1 MTINISKRKEA
12 LMNIIMCRREIS
24 PNVRCPQALILL
36 NYRLSVELQCT
47 HPKLKLNVMILFT
60 SFMERHLWQ
69 KAQEPIQIQLHNIF
83 TMSPI
88 IQRAGGGFIPTTLH
102 CACLLVFNWH
112 CHVCVFF
119 PQVKLFGVLQKIA
132 ALQQAAVWAVIKSKE
147 WFALLEKSELRAG
160 WL

>member
-60 SFMERHLWQ
+60 SFMERHLCRRLKNQYKFSFTISLLCPQSSKGPEVASFPLHFTVLACWCSIDTAMYAFFSP
-69 KAQEPIQIQLHNIF
+69 KLSFLGFCKKLQLYN
-83 TMSPI
+83 
-88 IQRAGGGFIPTTLH
+88 RL
-102 CACLLVFNWH
+102 
-112 CHVCVFF
+112 
-119 PQVKLFGVLQKIA
+119 LFGL
-132 ALQQAAVWAVIKSKE
+132 
-147 WFALLEKSELRAG
+147 
-160 WL
+160 